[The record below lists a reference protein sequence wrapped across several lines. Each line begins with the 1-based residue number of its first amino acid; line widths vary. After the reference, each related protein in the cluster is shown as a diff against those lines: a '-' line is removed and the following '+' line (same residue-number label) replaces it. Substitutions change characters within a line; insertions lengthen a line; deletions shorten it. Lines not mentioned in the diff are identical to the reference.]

1 MPKAYWI
8 TIYRTISDEN
18 KLAAYAA
25 LAEPAIEACGG
36 QYLARG
42 VANIAYESGGLDRTV
57 VCAFASI
64 DAAIKAHDSQGYKK
78 ALDALGNAAVRD
90 VRIIEGVE

>member
-8 TIYRTISDEN
+8 TIYHNISDAD

-25 LAEPAIEACGG
+25 LAGPAIEACGG

-42 VANIAYESGGLDRTV
+42 VTNIAYEAGRTDRTV
-57 VCAFASI
+57 ICAFASI
-64 DAAIKAHDSQGYKK
+64 DAAIKAHDSEGYKK
-78 ALDALGNAAVRD
+78 ALDALGNAAIRD
-90 VRIIEGVE
+90 VRIIEGLE

>member
-1 MPKAYWI
+1 MPKAYWV
-8 TIYRTISDEN
+8 TIYHTISDTE

-25 LAEPAIEACGG
+25 LAGPAIEACGG

-42 VANIAYESGGLDRTV
+42 VANIAFEAGGTERTV
-57 VCAFASI
+57 ICAFASI
-64 DAAIKAHDSQGYKK
+64 DAAIKAHDSQSYKK

-90 VRIIEGVE
+90 VRIVEGVE

>member
-8 TIYRTISDEN
+8 TIYHSISDAD

-25 LAEPAIEACGG
+25 LAGPAIEACGG

-42 VANIAYESGGLDRTV
+42 VANIAYESGGIDRTV
-57 VCAFASI
+57 ICAFASVE
-64 DAAIKAHDSQGYKK
+64 AAIKAHDSQGYKK
-78 ALDALGNAAVRD
+78 ALDALGNAAIRD
-90 VRIIEGVE
+90 VRIIEGLE

>member
-1 MPKAYWI
+1 MC
-8 TIYRTISDEN
+8 T
-18 KLAAYAA
+18 LAF
-25 LAEPAIEACGG
+25 EAGG
-36 QYLARG
+36 T
-42 VANIAYESGGLDRTV
+42 DRTV
-57 VCAFASI
+57 ICAFASI

>member
-8 TIYRTISDEN
+8 TIYHTISDEY

-25 LAEPAIEACGG
+25 LAGPAIEACGG

-42 VANIAYESGGLDRTV
+42 VANSAFEAGGTDRTV
-57 VCAFASI
+57 ICAFASI
-64 DAAIKAHDSQGYKK
+64 DAAIKAHDSQGYQK

>member
-8 TIYRTISDEN
+8 TIYHNISDGD

-25 LAEPAIEACGG
+25 LAGPAIEACGG

-42 VANIAYESGGLDRTV
+42 LANMAYEAGGRDRTV
-57 VCAFASI
+57 ICAFASI
-64 DAAIKAHDSQGYKK
+64 DDAIKAHDSQGYKK
-78 ALDALGNAAVRD
+78 ALDALGNTAIRD
-90 VRIIEGVE
+90 VRIIEGLE

>member
-8 TIYRTISDEN
+8 TIYHTISDED

-25 LAEPAIEACGG
+25 LAGPAIEACGG

-42 VANIAYESGGLDRTV
+42 VTNIAYEAGRTDRTV
-57 VCAFASI
+57 VCAFESI
-64 DAAIKAHDSQGYKK
+64 DAAVKAHDSKDYKK
-78 ALDALGNAAVRD
+78 ALNALGNAAIRD
-90 VRIIEGVE
+90 VRIIEGLE